1 MQVIYARLT
10 ALSGLCYKPMRQIL
24 PMRVAS
30 IINPV
35 RKRHTRL
42 ARVLALFFLIF
53 TGADISMPQYFCG
66 GEEVGDL
73 PTQSRSAKTTI
84 LTTDESRTIAVYS
97 AQESQPGES
106 PEQVPH
112 EEDCFCCCAHV
123 LLGLSFKTAEYSILK
138 SPRAPA
144 EMDRLL
150 SPPLQSTY
158 HPPRF
163 A

>member
-1 MQVIYARLT
+1 
-10 ALSGLCYKPMRQIL
+10 
-24 PMRVAS
+24 MRVAS

-35 RKRHTRL
+35 GKRHTHL

-53 TGADISMPQYFCG
+53 TGADLFMPQYFCA
-66 GEEVGDL
+66 GEEVGNL
-73 PTQSRSAKTTI
+73 PPQSRVAKTNAGTI
-84 LTTDESRTIAVYS
+84 DESKTVALYS
-97 AQESQPGES
+97 SQESQPGES
-106 PEQVPH
+106 PEREAPH

-123 LLGLSFKTAEYSILK
+123 LLGLSFKNAEYSEIK

-144 EMDRLL
+144 EMPRLL